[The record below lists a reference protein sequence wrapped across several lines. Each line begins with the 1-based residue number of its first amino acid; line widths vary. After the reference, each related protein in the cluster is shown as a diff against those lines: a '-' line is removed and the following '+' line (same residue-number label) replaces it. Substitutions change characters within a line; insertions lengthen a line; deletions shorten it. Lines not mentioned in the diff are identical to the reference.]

1 MEILKPSSARVGE
14 QLARILA
21 SPQFRESPRL
31 QTFLQFVV
39 ALMLEGKADQIKEST
54 ISTEVFR
61 RVEMSDDSIVRSAAR
76 RLRTRL
82 EEYYQQAGARDP
94 VHIVIPK
101 GSYVPEIEE
110 WPSQNLPREE
120 QISGK
125 PSDSSESFLPGFGV
139 APSGSSGTSRR
150 GGKLRR
156 VILAAV
162 LFTIC
167 SAVAILWRDRTPTG
181 HRPNLEAQE
190 LYLKGRYYWSKRT
203 PDDLNRAVDYFTQA
217 VVKDPGDAEAYAGLA
232 DSYNLLSEY
241 TVMPYQEAFRRAI
254 AAAQTATQLDSSL
267 AEAHTSLAFAAFY
280 GAWDATAAERE
291 FRRALQLKPNY
302 ATAHHWFATFLMSVG
317 REHEALTEIERAQT
331 LDASSKS
338 ILADKALI
346 LMYAGQVVAA
356 KALLEEVGA
365 RDPEFLSPH
374 RYLANLYRL
383 EKRYPDYLSELRKIA
398 LLSGDTKGL
407 AVVEAGE
414 KGLAAGNATNML
426 TRMLWT
432 QESSSSGQA
441 ARNYSL
447 AETCALLGNKSKAM
461 QYLQL
466 AFDRHDIN
474 LVVLTVDPCFAQMRD
489 DPAFRKLVGRVG
501 VARQALTLANLTRQ

>member
-1 MEILKPSSARVGE
+1 MEILKPSAARVEE
-14 QLARILA
+14 QLARIVA

-39 ALMLEGKADQIKEST
+39 ALVLEGKADQIKEST

-61 RVEMSDDSIVRSAAR
+61 RVDMPDDSIVRSAAR
-76 RLRTRL
+76 RLRARL
-82 EEYYQQAGARDP
+82 EEYYQHAGANDP
-94 VHIVIPK
+94 VLIVIPK
-101 GSYVPEIEE
+101 GTYVPEIEE
-110 WPSQNLPREE
+110 WPSQNSPREE

-125 PSDSSESFLPGFGV
+125 PSDSGDSFVPVGFDV
-139 APSGSSGTSRR
+139 APSASSGTSQRA
-150 GGKLRR
+150 GKLSW
-156 VILAAV
+156 VILAAAV
-162 LFTIC
+162 FAIC
-167 SAVAILWRDRTPTG
+167 AAVAILWHNRTRS

-217 VVKDPGDAEAYAGLA
+217 VVKDPSDAQAYAGLA

-254 AAAQTATQLDSSL
+254 AAAQTAIRLESSL
-267 AEAHTSLAFAAFY
+267 AEAHNSLAFASFY

-291 FRRALQLKPNY
+291 FKRALQLNPNY
-302 ATAHHWFATFLMSVG
+302 ATAHHWYATFLMSVG
-317 REHEALTEIERAQT
+317 REHEALAEIGRAQT

-356 KALLEEVGA
+356 KALLQEVDA
-365 RDPEFLSPH
+365 SDPDFLSPH
-374 RYLANLYRL
+374 RYLANLYCL
-383 EKRYPDYLSELRKIA
+383 EKRYPEYLSELRRIA
-398 LLSGDTKGL
+398 FLSGDTKGL

-414 KGLAAGNATNML
+414 KGLVAGNATNML

-432 QESSSSGQA
+432 HESSSSGQA

-489 DPAFRKLVGRVG
+489 DPAFRELVGQVG
-501 VARQALTLANLTRQ
+501 VARQALTLANLTQQ